1 MIEQLKGFDRPK
13 ILASEEKATNPMQGA
28 WVTCPKYGKTTVTV
42 AATAAQSYQCVF
54 YFQRFLGRVDGIG
67 NSYTMLCIALV
78 AGANPTLFLRCTDM
92 LCMLV
97 LARTSDQISKI

>member
-54 YFQRFLGRVDGIG
+54 YF
-67 NSYTMLCIALV
+67 
-78 AGANPTLFLRCTDM
+78 
-92 LCMLV
+92 
-97 LARTSDQISKI
+97 